1 MIKLTPRQQEI
12 LDFIK
17 NSLEV
22 LGAPPTRAE
31 IAQAFGFASPNAA
44 EEHIKALARKGVI
57 NLEPGSARGIR
68 LVEQLGLP
76 LIGSVAAGSPIL
88 AVENIQHRYQLDPNF
103 FAPKADYLLKVR
115 GNSMIDAGIFDGD
128 LLAVHATR
136 EARNG
141 QVVVARIED
150 EVTVKRYKKNGSVV
164 ELIAESAGYEPIIV
178 DTKRQALEIEGLAV
192 GLIRGGQAL

>member
-88 AVENIQHRYQLDPNF
+88 AVENVQHRYQLDPNF

-150 EVTVKRYKKNGSVV
+150 EVTVKRYKKHGSVV